1 MSAATEL
8 KHLRFQFVDTLND
21 EVWTEILALNP
32 LTNLQSLIFDQCHSI
47 SIFTLDAVIFR
58 ENELTDL
65 CVWSC
70 RFIMEDDQETLLLRI
85 RLENFDLR
93 LNWYPF
99 TGEEAPMP
107 LEDIEDVIE
116 EEEEEE
122 EEEDESGVP
131 DFLNFWNQIP
141 PSLAGRFNNI
151 PLD

>member
-1 MSAATEL
+1 
-8 KHLRFQFVDTLND
+8 
-21 EVWTEILALNP
+21 
-32 LTNLQSLIFDQCHSI
+32 
-47 SIFTLDAVIFR
+47 
-58 ENELTDL
+58 
-65 CVWSC
+65 
-70 RFIMEDDQETLLLRI
+70 
-85 RLENFDLR
+85 
-93 LNWYPF
+93 
-99 TGEEAPMP
+99 MP